1 MPERFSRITPE
12 DLADL
17 PADDGEGCGCD
28 FGEEMRRPWPVSSGG
43 GIWRPQGA
51 RALGAE
57 AELEFV

>member
-1 MPERFSRITPE
+1 MPDRPPGLMSE

-17 PADDGEGCGCD
+17 PEDDGAGCGCD
-28 FGEEMRRPWPVSSGG
+28 FGEETRRSWPVNVA

-57 AELEFV
+57 TELEFV